1 MDPFTI
7 IGTSVL
13 FRCVGKAVDA
23 ACSGV
28 GWLFGKKSKEEQA
41 AETAEKV
48 EATRHR
54 NARELAETQNQN
66 AENLER
72 LRRQNAEDLER
83 LRFQLKREE
92 RKANF
97 QHDFSKMQAQAE
109 LTFQAKEYEY
119 LQKTFPLM
127 ETTERFCNTLQAR
140 LERCANA
147 DRRDNK
153 HIPAPNLFLMLPQD
167 CKRFCFFDTLEFSQF
182 TTSLRMLT
190 SQGTYS
196 ASGPTP
202 YFNYVGA
209 WQQAHEFQNFNS
221 VQKFW
226 EISSF
231 YPTIIVQPCYSS
243 ASQIAQ
249 LNVYYWGVNSQ
260 ETQESPN
267 HLAFAEMSIDE
278 YRKQLFENV
287 DSNML
292 KNGEFVSQTVTR
304 GVFAFYRLLTATAVA
319 QFIDGYYYRANG
331 TLPQFL
337 SALKESFP
345 DADAFQTFPWLKSF
359 AQDALLTVL
368 NDLKFDKKI
377 SNFKRA
383 LKQINKPGFFFQGEE
398 ELASWT
404 KNILQE
410 LKEEKTA
417 TSIANNS
424 IYLPY

>member
-1 MDPFTI
+1 MDPLGGI
-7 IGTSVL
+7 IATSAI
-13 FRCVGKAVDA
+13 FRCVGKVVDA
-23 ACSGV
+23 ACSGI

-48 EATRHR
+48 EAMRHR
-54 NARELAETQNQN
+54 HARELAETENKNKEAQN
-66 AENLER
+66 L
-72 LRRQNAEDLER
+72 LL
-83 LRFQLKREE
+83 FQQKREE
-92 RKANF
+92 REASF
-97 QHDFSKMQAQAE
+97 QNDLIKMREQAKIAFE
-109 LTFQAKEYEY
+109 AKEYEY

-127 ETTERFCNTLQAR
+127 ETTERFRNTLHAR
-140 LERCANA
+140 LERCANNS
-147 DRRDNK
+147 RRDNK

-287 DSNML
+287 DANML

-383 LKQINKPGFFFQGEE
+383 LKQINSPGFFFQGEE

>member
-1 MDPFTI
+1 MSESQNKMDPLGI
-7 IGTSVL
+7 IGTSAI
-13 FRCVGKAVDA
+13 FRCVGKVVDA
-23 ACSGV
+23 ACSGI

-54 NARELAETQNQN
+54 HARELAETENKNKEAQN
-66 AENLER
+66 L
-72 LRRQNAEDLER
+72 LL
-83 LRFQLKREE
+83 FQQKREE
-92 RKANF
+92 REASF
-97 QHDFSKMQAQAE
+97 QNDLIKMREQAKIAFE
-109 LTFQAKEYEY
+109 AKEYEY

-127 ETTERFCNTLQAR
+127 ETTERFRNTLHAR
-140 LERCANA
+140 LERCANNS
-147 DRRDNK
+147 RRDNK

-287 DSNML
+287 DANML

-383 LKQINKPGFFFQGEE
+383 LKQINSPGFFFQGEE